1 MISIVTGGLKTR
13 KSDFT
18 QTPGKPASAVL
29 TPKSGATPL
38 APPFSA
44 QIRAILKSSEVRI
57 PAILTAHVQRQAK
70 FTRQQAAGKALAAEL
85 AVAVQGAESLGQ
97 EGKWSQR
104 KLAAKLGF
112 CPRTWRRIRS
122 LKVKAADWLPKIRPA
137 ILHLK
142 PQF

>member
-18 QTPGKPASAVL
+18 QTPGKPASALL
-29 TPKSGATPL
+29 THPSGAKRF
-38 APPFSA
+38 APPLGA
-44 QIRAILKSSEVRI
+44 RIRASLASSEVRI
-57 PAILTAHVQRQAK
+57 PAILTAHIQRQAR
-70 FTRQQAAGKALAAEL
+70 FTRQQAAGNALAAEL
-85 AVAVQGAESLGQ
+85 AAAVQGAESLGQ

-104 KLAAKLGF
+104 KLAAKLGL

-122 LKVKAADWLPKIRPA
+122 LKVNAADWLPKIRSA
-137 ILHLK
+137 IPHLK